1 LLFFCCCSGVN
12 KQQAGLDEYNFVHSI
27 ACCNHFMGI
36 VALLM
41 PMAKTII
48 HMLFTIQNT
57 MRIGQKSVK
66 PIKNRAF
73 VLQYK
78 QRNQ

>member
-1 LLFFCCCSGVN
+1 LLFFCCSGVN

-36 VALLM
+36 LALLM

-57 MRIGQKSVK
+57 LRIRQKISKTHKKCVFALK
-66 PIKNRAF
+66 FP
-73 VLQYK
+73 
-78 QRNQ
+78 QRNR